1 MDSDR
6 PNAERTVLAVLGA
19 SNVWLALPEIVEH
32 LASRF
37 HSSKLDL
44 HTAHGPGRSYG
55 NVAGMLGWKYPS
67 LRSCG
72 VFEALE
78 RAAET
83 DTPTRRCALVTD
95 IGNDIG
101 YGAKS
106 DEILDW
112 VEECIE
118 ALRASE
124 TAISVTSLPVESVTD
139 LAPWKFGLSR
149 RILFPFRN
157 LTYADCRAR
166 IEEIESSLSRD
177 ADALGVDF
185 LTTER
190 EFYGFDSIH
199 IRRACR
205 RKAFGRWLDRTI
217 AGDSENPSDSRMSP
231 GTEDEVT
238 EPVRSTGP
246 GALTLWRR
254 LPTGKAL
261 SRTGDGR
268 ALAPLNVSPTV
279 TLHVH

>member
-177 ADALGVDF
+177 ADALA
-185 LTTER
+185 
-190 EFYGFDSIH
+190 IA
-199 IRRACR
+199 RRAWR
-205 RKAFGRWLDRTI
+205 DQHVVAQ
-217 AGDSENPSDSRMSP
+217 ASDSALLQGLAHGSRCPTTFTYPSSSP
-231 GTEDEVT
+231 G
-238 EPVRSTGP
+238 GP
-246 GALTLWRR
+246 DVPGHE
-254 LPTGKAL
+254 L
-261 SRTGDGR
+261 SRYG
-268 ALAPLNVSPTV
+268 LQP
-279 TLHVH
+279 